1 MTIRDTHG
9 CGHGG
14 QAGEAEPLPLT
25 SRSSSGEQS
34 RAAVPNPSGK
44 CRFAGL
50 MLILALGFSAGRA
63 DAQTAGQCPHEVGAR
78 ISQEELH
85 ERLRAHELSVTNKG

>member
-1 MTIRDTHG
+1 
-9 CGHGG
+9 
-14 QAGEAEPLPLT
+14 
-25 SRSSSGEQS
+25 
-34 RAAVPNPSGK
+34 
-44 CRFAGL
+44 